1 MEDADLDLDGAEM
14 PLDLDGAIRALHS
27 RVDECAMSALRRLA
41 RDPANTIAI
50 REAGIPPLVAMME
63 SGSAVAKKNAARAL
77 RDLVN
82 INDEF
87 KAMIREAGGI
97 PPLLAL
103 LSSPGFDAKGSAME
117 MLYNL
122 AHNSE
127 ETKAAIREAGGI
139 PVLVAVLRG
148 PSFFTGEDYA
158 SKLLWNLSL
167 NDAGSKVAVREA
179 GGIPP
184 LLALVES
191 GKPMAPAREAATRAL
206 LALARN
212 NDDNAVEIALAR
224 GRGGALMELA
234 RRGSVTVRIRIQ
246 DDPDRVFIRRLD
258 RVAPVQVIHLT
269 FIVVWKA
276 GAAARRKAALVVA
289 ALLRDCCKF
298 AGRVP
303 RYIKPI
309 IESYL

>member
-1 MEDADLDLDGAEM
+1 
-14 PLDLDGAIRALHS
+14 
-27 RVDECAMSALRRLA
+27 
-41 RDPANTIAI
+41 
-50 REAGIPPLVAMME
+50 
-63 SGSAVAKKNAARAL
+63 
-77 RDLVN
+77 
-82 INDEF
+82 
-87 KAMIREAGGI
+87 
-97 PPLLAL
+97 
-103 LSSPGFDAKGSAME
+103 ME

-127 ETKAAIREAGGI
+127 EGKGAIREAGGI

-158 SKLLWNLSL
+158 SELLWNLSL

-224 GRGGALMELA
+224 TRRALMELA

-276 GAAARRKAALVVA
+276 ARLVKAAG
-289 ALLRDCCKF
+289 RRRCC
-298 AGRVP
+298 ATAQVRRARP

-309 IESYL
+309 IECSGK